1 MAGPPRGISKEA
13 GDGMNRVFS
22 NKKVIFS
29 LVFPGFILFAFAVL
43 APIILSVY
51 FGMTDYTGMAKPNF
65 IGLKNFENIIAN
77 DPIFWN
83 SLLHS
88 VELGILIIIIQNPLC
103 ILLAILADKIAGKHE
118 KVIRALMF
126 VPCII
131 SVVITSKLWVNIYN
145 PDYGFLNK
153 VLGAVGLG
161 FLKQNW
167 LGNPHI
173 ALYSIFFVIIWQGF
187 GWGFLIYY
195 AGLKGIP
202 EELYEA
208 ARIDGATGL
217 KLYTRITLPLLMPVI
232 RICIVL
238 VMISSMKQMET
249 IFIMTDGGPGNVTQ
263 FLANYL
269 YRSAFRSYQFGYGN
283 AISVLFVVVC
293 LVMTVF
299 MNKLLRKD
307 IGEY

>member
-1 MAGPPRGISKEA
+1 VNNM
-13 GDGMNRVFS
+13 FS
-22 NKKVIFS
+22 NKKIIFS
-29 LVFPGFILFAFAVL
+29 LVLPGFLLFVFAVL
-43 APIILSVY
+43 APIFLSVY
-51 FGMTDYTGMAKPNF
+51 FGMTDYTGMSKPNF
-65 IGLKNFENIIAN
+65 IGFKNFADLITS
-77 DPIFWN
+77 DSTFWN
-83 SLLHS
+83 SLLHAI
-88 VELGILIIIIQNPLC
+88 VLGLLIVVFQNPLC
-103 ILLAILADKIAGKHE
+103 ILLAIMADRISGKHE
-118 KVIRALMF
+118 KFIRALMF

-131 SVVITSKLWVNIYN
+131 SIVITSKLWVNIYN

-153 VLGAVGLG
+153 LLGEIGLG
-161 FLKQNW
+161 FLKQDW

-202 EELYEA
+202 EQLYEA
-208 ARIDGATGL
+208 AMIDGATGL
-217 KLYTRITLPLLMPVI
+217 KLYTKITLPLLMPVM

-249 IFIMTDGGPGNVTQ
+249 IYIMTDGGPGNVTQ

-269 YRSAFRSYQFGYGN
+269 YRSAFKSYEFGYGS
-283 AISVLFVVVC
+283 AISVLFVVAC
-293 LVMTVF
+293 LIMTVI